1 MKPFHTIAIPHQDIL
16 DGKLTM
22 DVFAADLWE
31 TYKGRAPREYNDA
44 TTFFKKTYVTQGLKN
59 LLGII
64 EKRLKGEGGDPVVQ
78 IQTPFGGG
86 KTHALI
92 AMFHRAKEWEA
103 KTVVIVGTAMSP
115 QDTFWGTIEKQL
127 TGNIS
132 QLSGNVSPGR
142 EKLRTLLKQH
152 QPVLILM
159 DEVLEYTTK
168 AAGVQ
173 VRDSTLSAQTVAFM
187 QELTEVAGTLDRVC
201 VVVTLPSSV
210 LEHYD
215 EKAEKLFQ
223 QLQKVA
229 GRVEKIYTPVQEQE
243 ITKVIRRRL
252 FSDVDETKAE
262 RVVSEFMDYAEKEGI
277 LPIGREPSDYRGD
290 FIESY
295 PFCPEVVS
303 VLYQRWGSFPT
314 FQRTRGVLRLLS
326 LVIHSLSHSGRPY
339 ITLADFELA
348 NEEIRQELI
357 KHIGNEF
364 QSVIGS
370 DITGSASGSKKIDKT
385 LGRSFLGLS
394 LGSRSSTTI
403 FLYSFSGGVEKGAH
417 LGEVKRSATTTE
429 NPSSVIAEAVEQ
441 LKNNLFYLQSQ
452 NDKYFFSNQ
461 PNLNRILLT
470 KMENIKDRD
479 VLEAEE
485 ALLKQQ
491 IRGGKLKVF
500 LWPEKPRDIPDNE
513 ELKLV
518 IAKNQD
524 PAFMRAVLESK
535 GDSPR
540 VNRNTVFFLAPSE
553 PEIST
558 FQDSLK
564 KKMAYEQ
571 IEADKTL
578 NLSGEQRTDIKNSLK
593 RAQENLQDAV
603 RRLYR
608 VLYIPTKDGLKDS
621 DMGIPTYGA
630 TKGIDQDAYDK
641 LRNEQEILEKI
652 APLVIRERYLRGP
665 EYVRVVQIF
674 DSMLKTPGERR
685 AVGPEVLEAGIVQG
699 VKQGLFGL
707 GDLKDNHTPVC
718 RYFREDATVSATD
731 VEVLI
736 REDLCITQR
745 KSQLSTLGVPDIG
758 PFLPGTGRAQ
768 LSSGEP
774 EGTTTPVE
782 SRNEL
787 SLRFR
792 VPRGKVSH
800 IMGMMNFLQSKFQSL
815 DVELT
820 AREGTLSE
828 EEYASKIKEA
838 LKQLGVTLEETR

>member
-1 MKPFHTIAIPHQDIL
+1 MKPFHTIAIPHKDIL

-22 DVFAADLWE
+22 EVFAADLWE
-31 TYKGRAPREYNDA
+31 TYSGRAPLEYKDSA
-44 TTFFKKTYVTQGLKN
+44 TFFRKTYLTQGLKN
-59 LLGII
+59 LLGVI
-64 EKRLKGEGGDPVVQ
+64 EKRLKGDGGDPVVQ
-78 IQTPFGGG
+78 IQTSFGGG

-103 KTVVIVGTAMSP
+103 KIVVIVGTAMSP
-115 QDTFWGTIEKQL
+115 QDTLWGTIEKQL

-152 QPVLILM
+152 QPVLIMM

-168 AAGVQ
+168 AAGVR
-173 VRDSTLSAQTVAFM
+173 VGDTSLAAQTIAFT
-187 QELTEVAGTLDRVC
+187 QELTDVAGTLDRVC
-201 VVVTLPSSV
+201 VVVTLPSSI

-215 EKAEKLFQ
+215 EKAERLFQ

-229 GRVEKIYTPVQEQE
+229 GRVEKIYTPVQEQD

-252 FSDVDETKAE
+252 FSNVDEAKAE
-262 RVVSEFMDYAEKEGI
+262 RIVSEFMEYSEKEGI
-277 LPIGREPSDYRGD
+277 LPIGKEPSEYRND
-290 FIESY
+290 FTESY
-295 PFCPEVVS
+295 PFSPEVIS

-326 LVIHSLSHSGRPY
+326 LVIYSLSHGARPY
-339 ITLADFELA
+339 ITLADFELG
-348 NEEIRQELI
+348 NEEIRRELI

-364 QSVIGS
+364 DSVIAH
-370 DITGSASGSKKIDKT
+370 DITGPSSGSKKIDKS
-385 LGRSFLGLS
+385 LGRSFQGLS

-417 LGEVKRSATTTE
+417 IGEVKRSATTTE
-429 NPSSVIAEAVEQ
+429 NPSSVVAEAVEQ

-452 NDKYFFSNQ
+452 HDKYFFSNQ

-479 VLEAEE
+479 VVEAEE

-500 LWPEKPRDIPDNE
+500 LWPGKPRDIPDNE

-518 IAKNQD
+518 ITKD
-524 PAFMRAVLESK
+524 KDLAFMRSVLESK

-553 PEIST
+553 AETGPFEE
-558 FQDSLK
+558 SLK

-571 IEADKTL
+571 IETDKTL
-578 NLSGEQRTDIKNSLK
+578 NLSSEQRTDIKNNLK

-603 RRLYR
+603 RRLFR

-685 AVGPEVLEAGIVQG
+685 ALGPEVLEAGIIQG

-707 GDLKDNHTPVC
+707 GDLKDNNTPVC
-718 RYFREDATVSATD
+718 RYFKEDATVSATD

-736 REDLCITQR
+736 REDLCISQR
-745 KSQLSTLGVPDIG
+745 KSQFPTPGVPEVG
-758 PFLPGTGRAQ
+758 PFLPGTGRVQ
-768 LSSGEP
+768 LSSEQP
-774 EGTTTPVE
+774 EGANAVVE
-782 SRNEL
+782 GKNEL

-792 VPRGKVSH
+792 VPR
-800 IMGMMNFLQSKFQSL
+800 
-815 DVELT
+815 
-820 AREGTLSE
+820 
-828 EEYASKIKEA
+828 
-838 LKQLGVTLEETR
+838 

>member
-1 MKPFHTIAIPHQDIL
+1 MKPFHTIAIPHRDIL

-22 DVFAADLWE
+22 EVFAADLWE
-31 TYKGRAPREYNDA
+31 TYTGRAPSEYKDA
-44 TTFFKKTYVTQGLKN
+44 TTFFKKTYLTQGLKN
-59 LLGII
+59 LLAII
-64 EKRLKGEGGDPVVQ
+64 EKRLKGSGGDPVVQ

-92 AMFHRAKEWEA
+92 AMFHRAKEWQA

-115 QDTFWGTIEKQL
+115 QDTLWGTIEEQL

-132 QLSGNVSPGR
+132 QLSGKVSPGR

-168 AAGVQ
+168 AAGVELG
-173 VRDSTLSAQTVAFM
+173 DTTLAAQTIAFM

-201 VVVTLPSSV
+201 VVITLPSSI

-243 ITKVIRRRL
+243 ITRVIRRRL
-252 FSDVDETKAE
+252 FSDVDEAKAE
-262 RVVSEFMDYAEKEGI
+262 KIVSEFMEYAEREGI
-277 LPIGREPSDYRGD
+277 LPIGKEPSEYRHD

-295 PFCPEVVS
+295 PFSPEVTS

-339 ITLADFELA
+339 ITLADFELS
-348 NEEIRQELI
+348 NEEIRRELI

-364 QSVIGS
+364 DSVIGS
-370 DITGSASGSKKIDKT
+370 DITGSSSGSKKIDQT
-385 LGRSFLGLS
+385 LGRSFVGLS
-394 LGSRSSTTI
+394 IGSRSSTTI

-429 NPSSVIAEAVEQ
+429 NPSSIIAEAVAQ

-470 KMENIKDRD
+470 KMENIKNRD
-479 VLEAEE
+479 VVAAEE
-485 ALLKQQ
+485 ALLRQQ
-491 IRGGKLKVF
+491 IHGGKLRVY
-500 LWPEKPRDIPDNE
+500 LWPGKPRDIPDNE

-518 IAKNQD
+518 ITKDKD
-524 PAFMRAVLESK
+524 PAFMKAILESK

-540 VNRNTVFFLAPSE
+540 VDRNTLFFLTPSDAE
-553 PEIST
+553 TGPFE
-558 FQDSLK
+558 DSLK

-571 IEADKTL
+571 IEADRTL
-578 NLSGEQRTDIKNSLK
+578 NLTSEQRTDVKNSLK

-608 VLYIPTKDGLKDS
+608 ILFIPTRDGLKDT

-630 TKGIDQDAYDK
+630 TKGIDQDAYEK

-652 APLVIRERYLRGP
+652 APLVLRERYLRDS
-665 EYVRVVQIF
+665 EFVRVVQIF

-707 GDLKDNHTPVC
+707 GDLKDGNTPIC
-718 RYFREDATVSATD
+718 RYFKEDVTVSATD

-736 REDLCITQR
+736 KEDVCITQR
-745 KSQLSTLGVPDIG
+745 KSQLYKPSVSDVG
-758 PFLPGTGRAQ
+758 PFLPGSGSVQ
-768 LSSGEP
+768 LSGGEP
-774 EGTTTPVE
+774 PGAGIIAEGK
-782 SRNEL
+782 SQL
-787 SLRFR
+787 GLRFR
-792 VPRGKVSH
+792 VPRGKVSQ
-800 IMGMMNFLQSKFQSL
+800 IMGIMNFLQSKFQSL
-815 DVELT
+815 DLEIT
-820 AREGTLSE
+820 ARDGSLSE
-828 EEYASKIKEA
+828 EEYVNKIKEA
-838 LKQLGVTLEETR
+838 FKQLGVTLEETS